1 MKRCPQAPVRSHQA
15 PAAPHSPSHPAW
27 LPPRQGSK
35 IKAEERGNV
44 RWRTIPGD
52 TRELCV
58 TQPELG
64 PVPTQPGEPRRER
77 KAGSAGLL
85 PPVLQKEQKLK
96 SILQFL
102 NFLPCPLPFR
112 KVHTYVFA
120 NRNIYIYIFCL
131 VGCLFQNRGWTI
143 KYDIRTVSWFICV
156 GIKSGNFSCHKAI
169 MD

>member
-1 MKRCPQAPVRSHQA
+1 MKWHPQAPVRSREA
-15 PAAPHSPSHPAW
+15 PAAPNHPAW
-27 LPPRQGSK
+27 LPSRQGRE
-35 IKAEERGNV
+35 IKAKERGDV
-44 RWRTIPGD
+44 RWRIIPRD

-58 TQPELG
+58 TQPKLR

-85 PPVLQKEQKLK
+85 PVLQKEQKLK

-120 NRNIYIYIFCL
+120 NRNIYIYF
-131 VGCLFQNRGWTI
+131 
-143 KYDIRTVSWFICV
+143 
-156 GIKSGNFSCHKAI
+156 A
-169 MD
+169 

>member
-1 MKRCPQAPVRSHQA
+1 MKRRPQAPVRSHQA

-120 NRNIYIYIFCL
+120 NRNIYIYILLSRLLISKPRMDHKIRYKNHFVVHMCWHQ
-131 VGCLFQNRGWTI
+131 VRQFQL
-143 KYDIRTVSWFICV
+143 S
-156 GIKSGNFSCHKAI
+156 
-169 MD
+169 